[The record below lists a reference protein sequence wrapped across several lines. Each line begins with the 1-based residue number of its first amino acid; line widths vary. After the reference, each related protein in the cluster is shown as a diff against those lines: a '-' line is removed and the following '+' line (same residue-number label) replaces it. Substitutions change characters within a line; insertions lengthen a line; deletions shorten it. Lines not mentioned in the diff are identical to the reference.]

1 MAFSN
6 NPEYINIG
14 RLTSAVGIRGEIRV
28 MLYAG
33 ESDNIVKNKE
43 IGLSIGKKDEL
54 VTITSVRYQNDKPI
68 IKVSGYNDRTAVEA
82 LRNSEVYI
90 KVEALEE
97 LPDGEFYIRDLIGFD
112 VHDRVSGDNVGTVS
126 DYLSNRAQPLW
137 EVTTDDGRQILIPD
151 VDAFVKGIDAEAKMI
166 EVELIPGFL
175 D

>member
-33 ESDNIVKNKE
+33 ESDNLDRGKE
-43 IGLSIGKKDEL
+43 IGISVGKKEETS
-54 VTITSVRYQNDKPI
+54 TITSIRYQNGKPV
-68 IKVSGYNDRTAVEA
+68 IKIDGYADRTAVEA
-82 LRNSEVYI
+82 LRNAEVYI

-97 LPDGEFYIRDLIGFD
+97 LPEGEFYIRDLIGFGVYD
-112 VHDRVSGDNVGTVS
+112 NASGDNIGKVS
-126 DYLSNRAQPLW
+126 DYLSSRAQPLW
-137 EVTTDDGRQILIPD
+137 EVTTEDGRQVLIPD
-151 VDAFVKGIDAEAKMI
+151 VDAFVKNIDAENKTI